1 MADAKSPKGGRRTS
15 AGTPGGRSS
24 QGGGRKVNRG
34 RTPPPAPPAPEIE
47 VAERPIG
54 RDTLMDVQDELRAVP
69 WPRAPM
75 ATIGYHEAPL
85 DRGDARVGP
94 LPPEPPMGAAAR
106 AFDPRN
112 ASAPDIEVSLTD
124 VSLRALTALDGSEPL
139 DEGDDGDQGAGAR
152 LGDEGD
158 DGDQGAGARLGD
170 EGDDGRQGAGARLG
184 LGDDRGDDLFAP
196 REPII
201 EGGVRA
207 TAPLGVLV
215 AAGALPFEAF
225 ELRSFVVPSSA
236 LGPRAGGEQKLA
248 FVRAHF
254 ARLLPCPPDR
264 VRRVDTRVLEA
275 GALMLLVWCPI
286 E

>member
-1 MADAKSPKGGRRTS
+1 MM
-15 AGTPGGRSS
+15 
-24 QGGGRKVNRG
+24 
-34 RTPPPAPPAPEIE
+34 E
-47 VAERPIG
+47 
-54 RDTLMDVQDELRAVP
+54 MQDELRAVP

-75 ATIGYHEAPL
+75 PTIGYHEAPL
-85 DRGDARVGP
+85 DRGDARVGT
-94 LPPEPPMGAAAR
+94 LPPEPPMTAAAR

-139 DEGDDGDQGAGAR
+139 DDAADAADGGHGAGGRLGPAVGGHGAGDAAGRRLGPDDGGHGVGRRLGPDDGGHGAGGR
-152 LGDEGD
+152 LGPDDGGGTRLGSDDEGAHLGSDDDEGD
-158 DGDQGAGARLGD
+158 
-170 EGDDGRQGAGARLG
+170 E
-184 LGDDRGDDLFAP
+184 LFTP
-196 REPII
+196 RAIVV

-207 TAPLGVLV
+207 TAPAGVQI
-215 AAGALPFEAF
+215 AGKALPFEAF

-236 LGPRAGGEQKLA
+236 LGPRVGGEQKVA

-254 ARLLPCPPDR
+254 ASLLPCPADR

-286 E
+286 G